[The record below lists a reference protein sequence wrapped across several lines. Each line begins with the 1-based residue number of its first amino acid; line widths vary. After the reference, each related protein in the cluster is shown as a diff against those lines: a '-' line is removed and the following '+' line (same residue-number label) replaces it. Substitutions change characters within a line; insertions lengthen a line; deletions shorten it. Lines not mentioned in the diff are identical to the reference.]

1 MEWWIDGLMSAPLFH
16 SWLLLLKL
24 RSLLL
29 LPDAQRRPPRFFMA
43 SRLKMGENHRK
54 IMRKSE
60 ENHRKIIRKYLPN
73 IRCLDYCNLHPFRY
87 FTHQGPPNKGNHV
100 TCLDHFWPMT
110 LPVLPCSAV
119 VLGLVINSPS
129 SVAAFCLL
137 AKAAEA
143 VFRTQVFR
151 PRFQKQ
157 YANKNNNQMT
167 QNISSLQM
175 FCGFRVVLFKCS
187 HNHISLISCFFTT
200 NSPSCLEICHVH
212 TFEAK
217 NLVQRIAQRFPLF
230 LESKKQFLSGFRN
243 PLKSIQIPLWLQII
257 SLCVC
262 VRRYFWK

>member
-1 MEWWIDGLMSAPLFH
+1 
-16 SWLLLLKL
+16 
-24 RSLLL
+24 
-29 LPDAQRRPPRFFMA
+29 
-43 SRLKMGENHRK
+43 
-54 IMRKSE
+54 
-60 ENHRKIIRKYLPN
+60 
-73 IRCLDYCNLHPFRY
+73 
-87 FTHQGPPNKGNHV
+87 
-100 TCLDHFWPMT
+100 MT

-175 FCGFRVVLFKCS
+175 FCGFRVVFFKCS

-257 SLCVC
+257 LLCVC
-262 VRRYFWK
+262 GGIFGNRGMFWRSTIDCWLIHQGEPFPRSLVPCQTHSHHCCHARCWAVRVWIYNLRVCFVSQVVNWVWWYHVEHII